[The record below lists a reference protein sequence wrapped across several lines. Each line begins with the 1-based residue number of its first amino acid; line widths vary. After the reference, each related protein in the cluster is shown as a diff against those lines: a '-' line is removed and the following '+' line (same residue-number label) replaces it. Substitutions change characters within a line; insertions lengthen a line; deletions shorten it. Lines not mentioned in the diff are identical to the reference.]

1 MKQLSATLLVLLCFL
16 GVNAQEV
23 INEAVLQIKIETAEG
38 DSPAGAPVPSAGG
51 EGQVMIR
58 IGEGEMKSKLF
69 LKNGMSRVETDLGA
83 GISTLLYDSKT
94 KITTTLFE
102 IMGKKMGFYTTDEE
116 MEKMMV
122 RRDSGKQQIQIYK
135 PEVMIEYLADVK
147 TIAGMVCKKAN
158 IRYKN
163 RKGEE
168 AEQIVWYSPDF
179 KLGDGFRLRDIMR
192 MVNVPGLD
200 KLKGF
205 PMEFETTRQNGSKV
219 HFTVTK
225 IDLQAKIDDKLF
237 LVPKDYDVK
246 PMSEMG
252 GGRNGEFQ
260 IRVNG

>member
-1 MKQLSATLLVLLCFL
+1 MKKVSVTLLAFACLVA
-16 GVNAQEV
+16 VSAQEIV
-23 INEAVLQIKIETAEG
+23 NEAVLQMKIETTEG
-38 DSPAGAPVPSAGG
+38 DNSSGAPPPPPGG
-51 EGQVMIR
+51 EGQMMIR

-69 LKNGMSRVETDLGA
+69 LKNGMSRVETDLGT
-83 GISTLLYDSKT
+83 GISTVLYDSKT

-102 IMGKKMGFYTTDEE
+102 IMGRKMGFYTSDEE
-116 MEKMMV
+116 LEKMMT
-122 RRDSGKQQIQIYK
+122 RRDSGRQQVQVYK
-135 PEVMIEYLADVK
+135 PEVFIEYLSDTK

-168 AEQIVWYSPDF
+168 VEQPVWYNPDF
-179 KLGDGFRLRDIMR
+179 KLGEGFRLRDIMR
-192 MVNVPGLD
+192 VANIPGMD

-205 PMEFETTRQNGSKV
+205 PMEFQTIRQNGSKV
-219 HFTVTK
+219 QFTITK
-225 IDLQAKIDDKLF
+225 VDLQAKVDDKLF
-237 LVPKDYDVK
+237 IVPKDYDVK

>member
-1 MKQLSATLLVLLCFL
+1 MKKVLSTLFAFTCVFLVT
-16 GVNAQEV
+16 AQEIV
-23 INEAVLQIKIETAEG
+23 NEAVLQIKIETTEG
-38 DSPAGAPVPSAGG
+38 DNSSGAPPPPPGG

-58 IGEGEMKSKLF
+58 IGEGEMKSKLL
-69 LKNGMSRVETDLGA
+69 LKNGMSRIETDLGA
-83 GISTLLYDSKT
+83 GMSTLLYDSKT

-102 IMGKKMGFYTTDEE
+102 IMGRKMGFYTSDEE
-116 MEKMMV
+116 MEKMMT
-122 RRDSGKQQIQIYK
+122 RRDSAGQQVQVYK
-135 PEVMIEYLADVK
+135 PEVFIEYLGDTK

-168 AEQIVWYSPDF
+168 VEQFVWYSPDF
-179 KLGDGFRLRDIMR
+179 KLGEGFRLRDVMR
-192 MVNVPGLD
+192 VANIPGMD

-225 IDLQAKIDDKLF
+225 VELNAKVDDKVF
-237 LVPKDYDVK
+237 IIPKDYDVK

>member
-1 MKQLSATLLVLLCFL
+1 
-16 GVNAQEV
+16 
-23 INEAVLQIKIETAEG
+23 
-38 DSPAGAPVPSAGG
+38 
-51 EGQVMIR
+51 
-58 IGEGEMKSKLF
+58 
-69 LKNGMSRVETDLGA
+69 
-83 GISTLLYDSKT
+83 
-94 KITTTLFE
+94 
-102 IMGKKMGFYTTDEE
+102 
-116 MEKMMV
+116 
-122 RRDSGKQQIQIYK
+122 
-135 PEVMIEYLADVK
+135 
-147 TIAGMVCKKAN
+147 
-158 IRYKN
+158 
-163 RKGEE
+163 
-168 AEQIVWYSPDF
+168 
-179 KLGDGFRLRDIMR
+179 MR

>member
-1 MKQLSATLLVLLCFL
+1 MKKISVTLLAFICLAV
-16 GVNAQEV
+16 VNAQEIV
-23 INEAVLQIKIETAEG
+23 NEAVLQMKIETTEG
-38 DSPAGAPVPSAGG
+38 DSPSGAPAPTTGG

-69 LKNGMSRVETDLGA
+69 LKNGMSRIETDLGA

-102 IMGKKMGFYTTDEE
+102 IMGRKMGFYTTDAE
-116 MEKMMV
+116 MEKLMTS
-122 RRDSGKQQIQIYK
+122 RDSGKQQIQMYK
-135 PEVMIEYLADVK
+135 PEVFIEYLSDVK
-147 TIAGMVCKKAN
+147 TIAGMNCKKAN

-168 AEQIVWYSPDF
+168 VEQIIWYSPDF
-179 KLGDGFRLRDIMR
+179 KLGDGFRLRDVMR
-192 MVNVPGLD
+192 VANVPGLD

-225 IDLQAKIDDKLF
+225 VDLQARVDEKIF
-237 LVPKDYDVK
+237 IIPKDYDVK

-252 GGRNGEFQ
+252 GGRNGEVQ